1 MWYVTLFSLPTQLC
15 TREKERDGEKNGIP
29 ELNIY
34 FERVPR
40 ERKKEKNRD
49 PFGSGFRTDGGEDD
63 NDDLLIAP

>member
-1 MWYVTLFSLPTQLC
+1 MLEKKREMERKMTLPLY
-15 TREKERDGEKNGIP
+15 
-29 ELNIY
+29 IY

-40 ERKKEKNRD
+40 ERKKERKNRD